1 MRKKTKDRMWKRI
14 LAMFFA
20 VVLTVSMVPAGS
32 YAAPKDT
39 GIADVG
45 RMSVEGLTGD
55 GNILNTGGRMNAVER
70 TVERLEYTGKA
81 YDKQQN

>member
-1 MRKKTKDRMWKRI
+1 IDLSEWLRY
-14 LAMFFA
+14 
-20 VVLTVSMVPAGS
+20 VE
-32 YAAPKDT
+32 DT

-45 RMSVEGLTGD
+45 RMSVEGLTGE
-55 GNILNTGGRMNAVER
+55 GHILNTGGRMNAAER